1 MTEIIWKKYEKLK
14 EIKNKHT
21 KIKTYLAR
29 IQPIIK
35 EIIPKDK
42 YEYIRI
48 SEKLKN

>member
-1 MTEIIWKKYEKLK
+1 MPEIIWKKYEKLK
-14 EIKNKHT
+14 EIKNKNT